1 MAAAT
6 ATARAIGP
14 LDPLEHLDQL
24 DPLDISLE
32 DFEPSIGSRSRS
44 PPAFGYP
51 SAHSGFRSDEEA
63 SEMDDL
69 DSEVSAGGYSPPAWR
84 RLGNGGRS
92 SGFWRK
98 SDDMMGGAGFAAGG
112 IDDNYNWRESSAEY
126 ESMDDQELILARAA
140 RTRLPT
146 GSVSP
151 AREHSPA
158 PSEHNGLARQSNLI
172 RQQEQ
177 NVRGSGGLRRR
188 TKGVRRLEDAPKN
201 YFRLALRAQVQQ
213 REPIEAVTSF
223 MRSKVGFRAGS
234 WISMLL
240 SAIFLSISYSAIRSL
255 FQPTTTLRPVPD
267 LVKVAG
273 VARSFEPL
281 IYYSE
286 NAVSQVGDL
295 QATGLAVW
303 DLSESI
309 RYSDMANAAAI
320 VQELDDLSESLK
332 VLALEVTKFYAS
344 VDGDID
350 GILIVMQ
357 WAQRELNQLQ
367 HRTAAPLSTAYDNIY
382 NLLSNTGLLDDP
394 DAGHPTRLGAA
405 VVSVFGYASP
415 QRELKTLQRTFAE
428 FLSVLEEAINNELHN
443 SLALF
448 SIFEAIDQRF
458 ANLAR
463 MVVREASDQDN
474 AHSDLLSS
482 LWTVILGARARDLR
496 KYEKNRLLLLNVR
509 EKTVSNKGILVEHNH
524 RLLLLKANL
533 ETLRERL
540 VSPLVRSENGS
551 TLSVEQQVRGLEE
564 VADHLEVVRRGQKS
578 KIMEI
583 LFGGTV
589 KRVEG
594 QHQEIDG

>member
-1 MAAAT
+1 MAAT

-44 PPAFGYP
+44 PPAFDYP
-51 SAHSGFRSDEEA
+51 SVHSGFRSDEEA

-84 RLGNGGRS
+84 RLGNGDRS

-98 SDDMMGGAGFAAGG
+98 SDDMMGGAGFAGG
-112 IDDNYNWRESSAEY
+112 VDDNYHWRESSAEY
-126 ESMDDQELILARAA
+126 ESMDEQELILARAA

-151 AREHSPA
+151 ARGHSPA

-172 RQQEQ
+172 RQEQ
-177 NVRGSGGLRRR
+177 NARGGGLQRR

-213 REPIEAVTSF
+213 REPVEAVTSF
-223 MRSKVGFRAGS
+223 IRSKVGFRTGS

-240 SAIFLSISYSAIRSL
+240 SAVFLSISYSAIRSL

-309 RYSDMANAAAI
+309 RYSDMANAAGI

-367 HRTAAPLSTAYDNIY
+367 HRTTLPLSTAYDNIY

-394 DAGHPTRLGAA
+394 VAGQPTRLGAA

-415 QRELKTLQRTFAE
+415 QRELKTLQRTFSE

-496 KYEKNRLLLLNVR
+496 KYEKNRLLLLSVR

-564 VADHLEVVRRGQKS
+564 VADHLEVVRRGQKT

-583 LFGGTV
+583 LFGGSAA

-594 QHQEIDG
+594 QPGIDG